1 MNCPPG
7 MSPPT
12 TTKPLHLTF
21 NIPVNV
27 DVASEDSLRLREL
40 LLEALRAYAEGR
52 KLTAQEQADV
62 DALLTE
68 S

>member
-7 MSPPT
+7 RSPPAA
-12 TTKPLHLTF
+12 TKPLHLTF

-27 DVASEDSLRLREL
+27 DVASEDSLRLRDL
-40 LLEALRAYAEGR
+40 LLEALRTYAETH
-52 KLTAQEQADV
+52 KLSAQEQADV